1 MFDLDYLIKEA
12 LERGASDIHISAGAP
27 PAFRING
34 ELLQSDLKEM
44 TPGDTLEVLLKF
56 MDPVERQIFE
66 EKKEIDL
73 SVSIPDAGR
82 FRVNAYRQRGLIT
95 ITLRIVDSIIP
106 EAESLG
112 IPKEVLR
119 LCEARRGLILITGP
133 SGSGRSTVTA
143 SLVDRINSE
152 RPCNIITLENPIEY
166 IYSNKKAIVNQ
177 REIGVD
183 AVDQLSALNSAL
195 RQDPDVIASGMIN
208 TEEEIEATIKAAE
221 TGRLVFSSL
230 FSMGAVQ
237 TIEFMIDAFPAQK
250 RRQAANRLSN
260 VLRAVISRQ
269 LLHSRGNQPVP
280 AYEILV
286 SDNSVKEMIRENRT
300 GEIREYMEKNSDKGL
315 ITMDDSIFSLY
326 EKAAISPEEAVE
338 AAFDQEN
345 MAKLCK
351 SLERREEV

>member
-1 MFDLDYLIKEA
+1 MVDMAFLIKEA
-12 LERGASDIHISAGAP
+12 RNRGASDIHISAGAP

-34 ELLQSDLKEM
+34 ELLSSGLKET
-44 TPGDTLEVLLKF
+44 TPGDTLEVLLQF
-56 MDPVERQIFE
+56 MDPNERQVFE

-73 SVSIPDAGR
+73 SVSIPEAGR

-95 ITLRIVDSIIP
+95 ISLRIVDSTIP
-106 EAESLG
+106 EAESLN
-112 IPKEVLR
+112 IPPEVIK

-143 SLVDRINSE
+143 SLVNRINSE

-183 AVDQLSALNSAL
+183 AEDTLSALNSAL

-208 TEEEIEATIKAAE
+208 SEEEIEAAIKAAE

-230 FSMGAVQ
+230 FTMGAVQ
-237 TIEFMIDAFPAQK
+237 TIEFLIDVFPAQK
-250 RRQAANRLSN
+250 RKQAAIRLSN

-269 LLHSRGNQPVP
+269 LLRSKANELVP
-280 AYEILV
+280 AYEILI
-286 SDNSVKEMIRENRT
+286 SDNQVKEMIRGNRI
-300 GEIREYMEKNSDKGL
+300 GEIREYMENNADKGL
-315 ITMDDSIFSLY
+315 ITMDDSVFALY
-326 EKAAISPEEAVE
+326 ENAVISREEAVE
-338 AAFDQEN
+338 AAFDQEK
-345 MAKLCK
+345 ME
-351 SLERREEV
+351 ERA

>member
-1 MFDLDYLIKEA
+1 MVDMAFLIKEA
-12 LERGASDIHISAGAP
+12 RNRGASDIHISAGAP

-34 ELLQSDLKEM
+34 ELLSSGLKET
-44 TPGDTLEVLLKF
+44 TPGDTLEVLLQF
-56 MDPVERQIFE
+56 MNPNERQVFE

-73 SVSIPDAGR
+73 SVSIPEAGR

-95 ITLRIVDSIIP
+95 ISLRIVDSTIP
-106 EAESLG
+106 EAEALN
-112 IPKEVLR
+112 IPPEVIK

-143 SLVDRINSE
+143 SLVNRINSD

-183 AVDQLSALNSAL
+183 AEDTLSALNSAL

-208 TEEEIEATIKAAE
+208 SEEEIEAAIKAAE

-230 FSMGAVQ
+230 FTMGAVQ
-237 TIEFMIDAFPAQK
+237 TIEFLIDVFPAQK
-250 RRQAANRLSN
+250 RKQAAIRLSN

-269 LLHSRGNQPVP
+269 LLRSKANELVP
-280 AYEILV
+280 AYEILI
-286 SDNSVKEMIRENRT
+286 SDNQVKEMIRGNRI
-300 GEIREYMEKNSDKGL
+300 GEIREYMEKNADKGL
-315 ITMDDSIFSLY
+315 ITMDDSVFALY
-326 EKAAISPEEAVE
+326 EKAVISREEAVE
-338 AAFDQEN
+338 AAFDQEK
-345 MAKLCK
+345 ME
-351 SLERREEV
+351 ERV